1 MAPFRRAACDLRR
14 VRNLFNK
21 GLGKLF
27 LKPPEVLKVQILE
40 NTIILHAVQ
49 LSKPDRFSK
58 KNRSCFRQSL
68 LTPDSDSLDR
78 MSPNPK
84 TYRKTW
90 LPKPCGVLKCILAML
105 TGVLRGT
112 GTQAIG
118 AVMSFVT
125 FWVIG
130 LPLSYALAFK
140 LRWGMV
146 GLWVARA
153 TVTTL
158 QVGVHVLQNRAF

>member
-1 MAPFRRAACDLRR
+1 VWSIKSCGF
-14 VRNLFNK
+14 
-21 GLGKLF
+21 
-27 LKPPEVLKVQILE
+27 PE
-40 NTIILHAVQ
+40 
-49 LSKPDRFSK
+49 R
-58 KNRSCFRQSL
+58 
-68 LTPDSDSLDR
+68 
-78 MSPNPK
+78 
-84 TYRKTW
+84 
-90 LPKPCGVLKCILAML
+90 GLAML

-158 QVGVHVLQNRAF
+158 QVGVYMQQNRAFQSAESKLVKVASREGLAFSGCAETPSQRYRAGFDLLSVIRLQGGVCLLNDRAFRSAPRRSQIV